1 MRLVG
6 HVARRGDVVNVVVST
21 DVLARLALAPANH
34 SVHNALMSAG
44 MAPDLVARIL
54 DGDDT
59 PQVGDWR
66 AERCLVLHKWHK
78 ASTCTVSHETGV
90 DDYPIDYLRGLP
102 LIDVNAGDD
111 VATHMAAML

>member
-1 MRLVG
+1 
-6 HVARRGDVVNVVVST
+6 VNVVVST

-44 MAPDLVARIL
+44 MEPDLVARIL

-66 AERCLVLHKWHK
+66 AERCLVLTEAEERAAGHKW
-78 ASTCTVSHETGV
+78 CDVSHETGV
-90 DDYPIDYLRGLP
+90 DNYPTDYLRGLP
-102 LIDVNAGDD
+102 LIDVGCDDD